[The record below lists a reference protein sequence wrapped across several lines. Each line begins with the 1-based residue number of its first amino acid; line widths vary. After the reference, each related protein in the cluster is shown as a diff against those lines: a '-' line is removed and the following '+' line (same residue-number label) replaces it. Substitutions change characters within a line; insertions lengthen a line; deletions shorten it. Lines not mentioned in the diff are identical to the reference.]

1 MPKLILANGEALD
14 IVVDSYNPNITLGRA
29 NCELNLSDVSVSSK
43 HAQITRSADG
53 KLCLSDLGSTN
64 GTFINGSQLKPQN
77 HYSLQDGDEIQ
88 FGGISTTYSENSD
101 QNNNNS
107 YLPQQTSSGQV
118 VHKNYEKAGHA
129 PERYNGNNNLKNA
142 EYAGFWIRFGASFI
156 DGLIVS
162 AGSSVTVVIVS
173 VLTHSTLNK
182 EFLASPAYN
191 FASLINMILG
201 WLYYVLQESSPA
213 QATPGKMIFGLRVTD
228 MNGERISFLR
238 ATGRYFGKW
247 VSSMILFIGYIMA
260 AFSSRKQALHDKM
273 AGCLVV
279 KAPRY

>member
-1 MPKLILANGEALD
+1 MPKLILANGQALD
-14 IVVDSYNPNITLGRA
+14 IVIDSYNPNITLGRA

-43 HAQITRSADG
+43 HAQISRSADG

-88 FGGISTTYSENSD
+88 FGGISTTYSEKSE
-101 QNNNNS
+101 QNNNS
-107 YLPQQTSSGQV
+107 YLPEQTSNNQV

-129 PERYNGNNNLKNA
+129 PERYSSNSLKNA

-162 AGSSVTVVIVS
+162 AGSWILIIIVS
-173 VLTHSTLNK
+173 VLTHSSLNK
-182 EFLASPAYN
+182 EFFTSPAYN
-191 FASLINMILG
+191 LTNLINMVLG
-201 WLYYVLQESSPA
+201 WLYYALQESSPA
-213 QATPGKMIFGLRVTD
+213 QATPGKMVFGLKVTD
-228 MNGERISFLR
+228 MKGDKISFLR
-238 ATGRYFGKW
+238 ATGRYWGKW
-247 VSSMILFIGYIMA
+247 VSSMILLIGYIMA